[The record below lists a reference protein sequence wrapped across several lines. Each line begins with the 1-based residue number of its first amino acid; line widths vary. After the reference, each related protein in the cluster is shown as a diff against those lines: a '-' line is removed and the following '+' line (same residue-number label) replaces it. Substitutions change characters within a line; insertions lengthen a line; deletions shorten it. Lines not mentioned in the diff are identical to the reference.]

1 MRSSAAQKKQAR
13 RADINR
19 KARKEARRAERRT
32 PDPLPVIETPARRA
46 ARRDEAQAA
55 ATRAAVIEDA
65 RVARRLA
72 KLCPEVRRRFGRALG
87 PAGFA
92 LTLHND
98 IIEVRVT
105 NGPTY
110 GIRVNAFGVPSPLV
124 WLGTRITT
132 ARDLP
137 ADEAQLGP
145 LRYDTY
151 LGDWATFD
159 VRPGTRHLA
168 KRTVTWGGR
177 GDRETITRWAH
188 KLLFPAVDDPCGD
201 SGGVMVVDSRTAPGY
216 PELLDLVH
224 RREPS
229 TLVVVGG
236 DADLARDLSRILD
249 GDAPGS
255 SGVLV
260 KPFDVRDVLG
270 RFGAIAVDDNGAV
283 SVDCRSD
290 EG

>member
-1 MRSSAAQKKQAR
+1 MRSSAAEKKQAR

-19 KARKEARRAERRT
+19 KARKEARRAERREAPAPKPPT
-32 PDPLPVIETPARRA
+32 LTPAQAADVRA
-46 ARRDEAQAA
+46 ARAQLA

-72 KLCPEVRRRFGRALG
+72 KLVPEVRRRFVRELG

-98 IIEVRVT
+98 LIEVRVT

-110 GIRVNAFGVPSPLV
+110 GIRVNADGVPSPLV
-124 WLGTRITT
+124 WLGTR
-132 ARDLP
+132 RDEH
-137 ADEAQLGP
+137 AP
-145 LRYDTY
+145 LRYETY

-168 KRTVTWGGR
+168 KGTVTGR
-177 GDRETITRWAH
+177 MLTSEGPPIRNLPIPRDAAGDI
-188 KLLFPAVDDPCGD
+188 
-201 SGGVMVVDSRTAPGY
+201 GGVMVVDSRTAPGY
-216 PELLDLVH
+216 PELLNLVH
-224 RREPS
+224 RREPA
-229 TLVVVGG
+229 TILVVGG
-236 DADLARDLSRILD
+236 DPALASDLQAILD
-249 GDAPGS
+249 GGDLGS
-255 SGVLV
+255 SGVAV
-260 KPFDVRDVLG
+260 KPFDIRDVLG
-270 RFGAIAVDDNGAV
+270 REGAITVDDNGAV